1 MDRRVELAGSRF
13 ACGDRD
19 RALFEAGIKMGTI
32 YHQFVGTPVSSDTV
46 DGLEEAMSEAVR
58 AQPYVVDARV
68 SVDRGRIPG
77 GDGVFSYTS
86 LTGDMIDAVV
96 TVEVGGHR
104 VTAEMRYDPELDYPL
119 MFVSSM
125 DAEEQC

>member
-1 MDRRVELAGSRF
+1 MDRREELAGSRF

-46 DGLEEAMSEAVR
+46 DGLEDAMSEAVR